1 MALSGPVLVVADE
14 ANEVCEA
21 LTRGGNLPMR
31 EVAPGEAVAAIGKTR
46 PSAVVLAD
54 RAPDPDHAIAQSIAA
69 KLAALSGPLVP
80 ILAVMQETDAP
91 AFANALPIPAD
102 SVPSRL
108 VPRLRAALRV
118 RALHATVLR
127 RAEEVAARGDAP
139 ELPEHDPLED
149 ATVLVAGRGRG
160 YPALT
165 LAIGERMGLIGAL
178 SIETAR
184 SYLGARDIDGVVIGD
199 GFNRS
204 VVEDFM
210 EELGADPR
218 WRDLPVIVPRDG
230 VRDLDPERMPNVDRV
245 SGDPEAVAAH
255 IMPFARLHA
264 FAARLKRMAASL
276 DQKGVLAPDTGLLTQ
291 SAFMGELKRAAT
303 SAASR
308 GAGLSLARLT
318 FDMLANRRASLDA
331 ARITGRLL
339 RASDIACCDE
349 DGTILIAFTET
360 DLVTAHVV
368 ARRIASVLKHT
379 TLAVGAERTRLGPT
393 VALAAFRAR
402 DTVETLVA
410 RTIDHRAALSG

>member
-31 EVAPGEAVAAIGKTR
+31 EAAPAEAVAAIGKTK
-46 PSAVVLAD
+46 PSAVVLAGCPED
-54 RAPDPDHAIAQSIAA
+54 IARLIAA
-69 KLAALSGPLVP
+69 SLAKAGGPLVP
-80 ILAVMQETDAP
+80 LLAIVQDSAP
-91 AFANALPIPAD
+91 AFANALPIPAED
-102 SVPSRL
+102 VPTRL

-127 RAEEVAARGDAP
+127 RAEELAERGDAP
-139 ELPEHDPLED
+139 ELPQHDPLED

-165 LAIGERMGLIGAL
+165 VAVGERMGLIGAL

-184 SYLGARDIDGVVIGD
+184 SYLGARDLDGVVIGD

-210 EELGADPR
+210 EELNADPR
-218 WRDLPVIVPRDG
+218 WRDLPVIVPRDS
-230 VRDLDPERMPNVDRV
+230 VRDFDPERMPSVDCL
-245 SGDPEAVAAH
+245 SGEPDKVAAH
-255 IMPFARLHA
+255 MLPFARLHA
-264 FAARLKRMAASL
+264 FSARLKRMVASL
-276 DQKGVLAPDTGLLTQ
+276 DQKGVLAPDTGLMTQ
-291 SAFMGELKRAAT
+291 SAFMGELERAAAT
-303 SAASR
+303 AQSR
-308 GAGLSLARLT
+308 GAGLSLARLS
-318 FDMLANRRASLDA
+318 FDTLSNRRASLDA

-349 DGTILIAFTET
+349 DGTILIAFMET

-402 DTVETLVA
+402 DTVTSLVA
-410 RTIDHRAALSG
+410 RTADQRAAVSG

>member
-31 EVAPGEAVAAIGKTR
+31 EVAPGEAAAAISKMR

-54 RAPDPDHAIAQSIAA
+54 RAPDYAIAQSIAA

-91 AFANALPIPAD
+91 AFANALPILAE
-102 SVPSRL
+102 SVPARL

-127 RAEEVAARGDAP
+127 RAEELAARGDAP
-139 ELPEHDPLED
+139 EFPEHDPLED

-218 WRDLPVIVPRDG
+218 WRDLPVIVPRDS
-230 VRDLDPERMPNVDRV
+230 VRDLDPERMPNVDQV

-255 IMPFARLHA
+255 IVPFARLHA

-318 FDMLANRRASLDA
+318 FDTLVNRRASLDA

>member
-1 MALSGPVLVVADE
+1 MALSGPILVVADE

-31 EVAPGEAVAAIGKTR
+31 EALPAGAVAAIAKAR
-46 PSAVVLAD
+46 PSAVVLA
-54 RAPDPDHAIAQSIAA
+54 APDPEHALAQAMIR
-69 KLAALSGPLVP
+69 KLAAQDGPLVP
-80 ILAVMQETDAP
+80 ILAVIRENDPP

-102 SVPSRL
+102 SLSARL

-127 RAEEVAARGDAP
+127 RAEELAARGDAP
-139 ELPEHDPLED
+139 EFPQHDPLED
-149 ATVLVAGRGRG
+149 ATVLAAGRGRG

-165 LAIGERMGLIGAL
+165 VAIGERMGLIGAL

-218 WRDLPVIVPRDG
+218 WRDLPVIVPRDS
-230 VRDLDPERMPNVDRV
+230 VRDLDPERMPNVDQV
-245 SGDPEAVAAH
+245 SGDPNAVAAH
-255 IMPFARLHA
+255 ILPFARLHA
-264 FAARLKRMAASL
+264 FAARLKRMLASL
-276 DQKGVLAPDTGLLTQ
+276 DQKGVLAPDTGLLTPR
-291 SAFMGELKRAAT
+291 AFMGELQRAAA

-318 FDMLANRRASLDA
+318 FGTLANRRASLDA

-349 DGTILIAFTET
+349 DGTILIAFTDT

-368 ARRIASVLKHT
+368 ARCIASVLKHT
-379 TLAVGAERTRLGPT
+379 TLAVGSERTRLGPT

-410 RTIDHRAALSG
+410 RTVDHRAALSG

>member
-1 MALSGPVLVVADE
+1 MSLSGPVLVVADE
-14 ANEVCEA
+14 AKEVCEA

-31 EVAPGEAVAAIGKTR
+31 EVAPGAAVAAIAKTK
-46 PSAVVLAD
+46 PSAVVLAGCSEE
-54 RAPDPDHAIAQSIAA
+54 IAQSVAA
-69 KLAALSGPLVP
+69 KTRKLDGPVVP
-80 ILAVMQETDAP
+80 LLAVVTENGF
-91 AFANALPIPAD
+91 AFANALPIPAEA
-102 SVPSRL
+102 VPTRL

-118 RALHATVLR
+118 RALHAAVLR
-127 RAEEVAARGDAP
+127 RSQELAERLDTPDMPA
-139 ELPEHDPLED
+139 HDPLED

-165 LAIGERMGLIGAL
+165 VAIGERMGLIGAL

-204 VVEDFM
+204 TVEDFM
-210 EELGADPR
+210 EELAADPR
-218 WRDLPVIVPRDG
+218 WRDLPVIVPRDAA
-230 VRDLDPERMPNVDRV
+230 RELDPERMPNVDQV
-245 SGDPEAVAAH
+245 GGDPNAVAAH
-255 IMPFARLHA
+255 MLPFARLHA
-264 FAARLKRMAASL
+264 FAARLKRVTASL
-276 DQKGVLAPDTGLLTQ
+276 DQKGVLAPDTGLMTLA
-291 SAFMGELKRAAT
+291 AFMRELERC
-303 SAASR
+303 AASAGR
-308 GAGLSLARLT
+308 GTGLSLARLT
-318 FDMLANRRASLDA
+318 FDCFANRRASMDA

-339 RASDIACCDE
+339 RASDIACRDE
-349 DGTILIAFTET
+349 DGTILIAFPET

-410 RTIDHRAALSG
+410 RTVDQRMVAAE

>member
-1 MALSGPVLVVADE
+1 MSLSGPVLVVADE
-14 ANEVCEA
+14 AEEVCEA

-31 EVAPGEAVAAIGKTR
+31 EVAPGAAVAAIAKTK
-46 PSAVVLAD
+46 PSAVVLAGCSEE
-54 RAPDPDHAIAQSIAA
+54 IAQSVAA
-69 KLAALSGPLVP
+69 KAGKLDGPVVP
-80 ILAVMQETDAP
+80 LLAVVAENGT
-91 AFANALPIPAD
+91 AFANALPIPAEA
-102 SVPSRL
+102 VPTRL

-118 RALHATVLR
+118 RALHAAVLR
-127 RAEEVAARGDAP
+127 RSQELAERLDTPDMPA
-139 ELPEHDPLED
+139 HDPLED

-165 LAIGERMGLIGAL
+165 VAIGERMGLIGAL

-204 VVEDFM
+204 TVEDFM

-218 WRDLPVIVPRDG
+218 WRDLPVIVPREAA
-230 VRDLDPERMPNVDRV
+230 RELDPERMPNVDQV
-245 SGDPEAVAAH
+245 GGDPNAVAAH
-255 IMPFARLHA
+255 MLPFARLHA
-264 FAARLKRMAASL
+264 FAARLKRVTASL
-276 DQKGVLAPDTGLLTQ
+276 DQKGVLAPDTGLMMLA
-291 SAFMGELKRAAT
+291 AFMRELERC
-303 SAASR
+303 AASAGR
-308 GAGLSLARLT
+308 GTGLSLARLT
-318 FDMLANRRASLDA
+318 FDCFANRRASMDA

-339 RASDIACCDE
+339 RASDIACRDE
-349 DGTILIAFTET
+349 DGTILIAFPET

-410 RTIDHRAALSG
+410 RTVDQRMVAAE

>member
-31 EVAPGEAVAAIGKTR
+31 EAAPSQAVAVIAKVK
-46 PSAVVLAD
+46 PSAVVLSGCPED
-54 RAPDPDHAIAQSIAA
+54 VTRSLAA
-69 KLAALSGPLVP
+69 KVAKLSGPLVP
-80 ILAVMQETDAP
+80 MLAVVQDSGVR
-91 AFANALPIPAD
+91 AFGNALPIPAG
-102 SVPSRL
+102 SVATRL

-127 RAEEVAARGDAP
+127 RAEELAERMDTPDFAQ
-139 ELPEHDPLED
+139 HDPLED

-165 LAIGERMGLIGAL
+165 VAIGERMGLIGAL

-210 EELGADPR
+210 EELCADPR
-218 WRDLPVIVPRDG
+218 WRDLPVIVPNTVQDA
-230 VRDLDPERMPNVDRV
+230 DPERMPNVDQL
-245 SGDPEAVAAH
+245 SGDPQMIAAH
-255 IMPFARLHA
+255 ILPFARQHA
-264 FAARLKRMAASL
+264 FAARLKRMVASL

-291 SAFMGELKRAAT
+291 TAFMGELARAAAT
-303 SAASR
+303 AQSR
-308 GAGLSLARLT
+308 GAGLSIARLS
-318 FDMLANRRASLDA
+318 FDTIANRRASVDA
-331 ARITGRLL
+331 ARIVGRLL
-339 RASDIACCDE
+339 RASDIACRDD
-349 DGTILIAFTET
+349 DGTILIAFPET

-393 VALAAFRAR
+393 VALAAFRTR
-402 DTVETLVA
+402 DTVDTLIARTVDQRLVA
-410 RTIDHRAALSG
+410 AE

>member
-31 EVAPGEAVAAIGKTR
+31 EAAPADAVAAIGKTK
-46 PSAVVLAD
+46 PSAVVLAGCPED
-54 RAPDPDHAIAQSIAA
+54 IARPIAA
-69 KLAALSGPLVP
+69 RLAKSDGPLVP
-80 ILAVMQETDAP
+80 LLAIVQDFAP
-91 AFANALPIPAD
+91 AFANALPIPAED
-102 SVPSRL
+102 VPARL

-127 RAEEVAARGDAP
+127 RAEELAERSDAP
-139 ELPEHDPLED
+139 EFPQHDPLED

-165 LAIGERMGLIGAL
+165 VAVGERMGLIGAL

-210 EELGADPR
+210 EEVNADPR
-218 WRDLPVIVPRDG
+218 WRDLPVIVPCDS
-230 VRDLDPERMPNVDRV
+230 VRDFDPERMPNVDCL
-245 SGDPEAVAAH
+245 SGDPDKVAAH
-255 IMPFARLHA
+255 MLPFARLHA
-264 FAARLKRMAASL
+264 FAARLKRMVASL
-276 DQKGVLAPDTGLLTQ
+276 DQKGVLAPDTGLMTQ
-291 SAFMGELKRAAT
+291 SAFMGELERAAAT
-303 SAASR
+303 AQSR
-308 GAGLSLARLT
+308 GAGLSLARLS
-318 FDMLANRRASLDA
+318 FDTLSNRRASLDA

-349 DGTILIAFTET
+349 DGTILIAFMET

-402 DTVETLVA
+402 DTVQSLVA
-410 RTIDHRAALSG
+410 RTIDQRMVAGE

>member
-31 EVAPGEAVAAIGKTR
+31 EAGPGEAVAAIAKLK
-46 PSAVVLAD
+46 PSAVVLGDLYDAD
-54 RAPDPDHAIAQSIAA
+54 IAQTISA
-69 KLAALSGPLVP
+69 KLAKQDGPLVP
-80 ILAVMQETDAP
+80 ILSVVQETDAP
-91 AFANALPIPAD
+91 TFGNALPIPSG
-102 SVPSRL
+102 SVATRL

-127 RAEEVAARGDAP
+127 RAEELATRTDVPDMPA
-139 ELPEHDPLED
+139 HDPLED

-165 LAIGERMGLIGAL
+165 VAIGERMGLIGAL
-178 SIETAR
+178 SIDTAR

-204 VVEDFM
+204 MVEDFM

-218 WRDLPVIVPRDG
+218 WRDLPVIVPRDN
-230 VRDLDPERMPNVDRV
+230 VRDLDPERMPNVDQV
-245 SGDPEAVAAH
+245 SGEPQTIAAH
-255 IMPFARLHA
+255 ILPFARLHA
-264 FAARLKRMAASL
+264 FSARLKRVIASL
-276 DQKGVLAPDTGLLTQ
+276 DQKGVLAPDTGLMTHA
-291 SAFMGELKRAAT
+291 AFMGELERAAAN
-303 SAASR
+303 AASR

-318 FDMLANRRASLDA
+318 FDAFANRRVSMDA

-339 RASDIACCDE
+339 RASDIGCRDE
-349 DGTILIAFTET
+349 DGTILIAFPET

-379 TLAVGAERTRLGPT
+379 TLALGAERTRLGPS

-410 RTIDHRAALSG
+410 RTIDQRMVAAE

>member
-31 EVAPGEAVAAIGKTR
+31 EAAPSEAVAAISKAK
-46 PSAVVLAD
+46 PSAVVLTGCSEE
-54 RAPDPDHAIAQSIAA
+54 IARPIATRLA
-69 KLAALSGPLVP
+69 KLGGPLVP
-80 ILAVMQETDAP
+80 MLAVVGNSDART
-91 AFANALPIPAD
+91 FGNALPIPAD
-102 SVPSRL
+102 SVAMRL

-127 RAEEVAARGDAP
+127 RAEELAERTETPDFP
-139 ELPEHDPLED
+139 QHDPIED

-165 LAIGERMGLIGAL
+165 VAIGERIGLIGAL

-204 VVEDFM
+204 VVEGFM
-210 EELGADPR
+210 EELCADPR
-218 WRDLPVIVPRDG
+218 WRDLPVIVPKTAHDI
-230 VRDLDPERMPNVDRV
+230 DPERMPNVDQL
-245 SGDPEAVAAH
+245 SGDPLAIAAH
-255 IMPFARLHA
+255 ILPFARLHA
-264 FAARLKRMAASL
+264 FAARLKRMIASL

-291 SAFMGELKRAAT
+291 TAFMGELARAAAT
-303 SAASR
+303 AQSR
-308 GAGLSLARLT
+308 GAGLSIARLS
-318 FDMLANRRASLDA
+318 FDTISNRRASLDA
-331 ARITGRLL
+331 ARIVGRLL
-339 RASDIACCDE
+339 RASDIACRDE
-349 DGTILIAFTET
+349 DGTILIAFPET

-402 DTVETLVA
+402 DTVESLVA
-410 RTIDHRAALSG
+410 RTIDQRMVAGE

>member
-14 ANEVCEA
+14 ANDVCEA
-21 LTRGGNLPMR
+21 LTRGGNLPLR
-31 EVAPGEAVAAIGKTR
+31 EVAPAEAVAAISKTK
-46 PSAVVLAD
+46 PSAIVLSGCSED
-54 RAPDPDHAIAQSIAA
+54 ITKPIAT
-69 KLAALSGPLVP
+69 KLRKIDGPLVP
-80 ILAVMQETDAP
+80 MLAVLPETDASE
-91 AFANALPIPAD
+91 FGNALPIPAGT
-102 SVPSRL
+102 VASRL

-127 RAEEVAARGDAP
+127 RAEELAERLDTP
-139 ELPEHDPLED
+139 DIPTHDPIED

-165 LAIGERMGLIGAL
+165 VAVGERVGLIGAL

-204 VVEDFM
+204 TVEDFM

-218 WRDLPVIVPRDG
+218 WRDLPVIVPRDAA
-230 VRDLDPERMPNVDRV
+230 RDLDPERMPNVDQV
-245 SGDPEAVAAH
+245 SGDPQMIAAH
-255 IMPFARLHA
+255 MLPFARLHA
-264 FAARLKRMAASL
+264 FAARLKRVIASL
-276 DQKGVLAPDTGLLTQ
+276 DQKGALAPETGLLTLA
-291 SAFMGELKRAAT
+291 AFRGELERAAT
-303 SAASR
+303 MASR
-308 GAGLSLARLT
+308 GGGLSLARLT
-318 FDMLANRRASLDA
+318 FDCFANRRASMDA

-339 RASDIACCDE
+339 RASDLACRDE
-349 DGTILIAFTET
+349 DGTILIAFPET

-393 VALAAFRAR
+393 VALAAFRPR
-402 DTVETLVA
+402 DTVDTLIA
-410 RTIDHRAALSG
+410 RTIDQRMVAAE

>member
-31 EVAPGEAVAAIGKTR
+31 EAAPADAVAAISKTK
-46 PSAVVLAD
+46 PSAVVLAGC
-54 RAPDPDHAIAQSIAA
+54 PDEIARPIAT
-69 KLAALSGPLVP
+69 KLKKLGGPLVP
-80 ILAVMQETDAP
+80 MLAIIRDSDAP
-91 AFANALPIPAD
+91 AFGNALPVLAN
-102 SVPSRL
+102 SVATRL
-108 VPRLRAALRV
+108 IPRLRAALRV
-118 RALHATVLR
+118 RALHATVQR
-127 RAEEVAARGDAP
+127 RAEELAERTETPDFP
-139 ELPEHDPLED
+139 QHDPIED

-165 LAIGERMGLIGAL
+165 LAIGERIGLIGAL

-210 EELGADPR
+210 EELCADPR
-218 WRDLPVIVPRDG
+218 WRDLPVIVPSTVHDI
-230 VRDLDPERMPNVDRV
+230 DPERMANVDQL
-245 SGDPEAVAAH
+245 SGDPLAIAAH
-255 IMPFARLHA
+255 ILPFARLHA
-264 FAARLKRMAASL
+264 FAARLKRMIASL

-291 SAFMGELKRAAT
+291 TAFMGELARAAAT
-303 SAASR
+303 AQSR
-308 GAGLSLARLT
+308 GAGLSIARLS
-318 FDMLANRRASLDA
+318 FDTISNRRASLDA
-331 ARITGRLL
+331 ARIVGRLL
-339 RASDIACCDE
+339 RASDMACRDE
-349 DGTILIAFTET
+349 DGTILIAFPET

-379 TLAVGAERTRLGPT
+379 TLAIGAERTRLGPT

-402 DTVETLVA
+402 DTVELLVG
-410 RTIDHRAALSG
+410 RTIDQRMVAGE

>member
-1 MALSGPVLVVADE
+1 
-14 ANEVCEA
+14 
-21 LTRGGNLPMR
+21 
-31 EVAPGEAVAAIGKTR
+31 
-46 PSAVVLAD
+46 
-54 RAPDPDHAIAQSIAA
+54 
-69 KLAALSGPLVP
+69 
-80 ILAVMQETDAP
+80 
-91 AFANALPIPAD
+91 
-102 SVPSRL
+102 
-108 VPRLRAALRV
+108 
-118 RALHATVLR
+118 VLR
-127 RAEEVAARGDAP
+127 RAEELAERLDTP
-139 ELPEHDPLED
+139 EMPAHDPLED

-165 LAIGERMGLIGAL
+165 VAIGERMGLIGAL

-204 VVEDFM
+204 TVEDFM

-218 WRDLPVIVPRDG
+218 WRDLPVIVPRDAA
-230 VRDLDPERMPNVDRV
+230 RELDPERMPNVDQV
-245 SGDPEAVAAH
+245 GGDPNAVAAH
-255 IMPFARLHA
+255 MLPFARLHA
-264 FAARLKRMAASL
+264 FAARLKRVTASL
-276 DQKGVLAPDTGLLTQ
+276 DQKGVLAPDTGLMTLA
-291 SAFMGELKRAAT
+291 AFMRELERCAAN
-303 SAASR
+303 AGR

-318 FDMLANRRASLDA
+318 FDCFANRRASMDA

-339 RASDIACCDE
+339 RASDIACRDE
-349 DGTILIAFTET
+349 DGTILIAFPET

-410 RTIDHRAALSG
+410 RTVDQRMVAAE